1 MLDTERDNMY
11 NFKNG
16 GTDKNKKVGQALFV
30 LKDQDEDIMKPRKIQ
45 DVLYEKVK
53 DRMLLKGLM
62 QKKEQLEEF
71 HLQRALSVER
81 GDPPVVDL
89 KNRVNK
95 ENQLEKLRENNYR

>member
-1 MLDTERDNMY
+1 
-11 NFKNG
+11 
-16 GTDKNKKVGQALFV
+16 
-30 LKDQDEDIMKPRKIQ
+30 
-45 DVLYEKVK
+45 
-53 DRMLLKGLM
+53 MLLKGLM